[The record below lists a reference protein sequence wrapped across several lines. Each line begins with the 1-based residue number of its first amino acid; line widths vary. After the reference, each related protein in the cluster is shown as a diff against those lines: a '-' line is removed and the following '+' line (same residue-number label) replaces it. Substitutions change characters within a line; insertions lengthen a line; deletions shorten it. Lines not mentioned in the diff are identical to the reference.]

1 MDKNTN
7 LDTTTGTLQ
16 QDKGPE
22 TTEEIIKFT
31 KEELDLYLQRES
43 DKRVTSALN
52 TARAKWESEIG
63 NKMDSHLKDY
73 EKRAKMTPEQLKQL
87 DLEEKFKLLEE
98 KEKQYERMTRK
109 MELNEIL
116 SKKGLST
123 VLSDFVYDDD
133 MEIAEQKI
141 ATLEQLVLGMVNEQV
156 ERRINSTQPKASIK
170 TENLDKESFS
180 KLSIAE
186 RAHLYN
192 TNPELYKQL
201 SKQ

>member
-1 MDKNTN
+1 MENLNTN
-7 LDTTTGTLQ
+7 LDGTLQ
-16 QDKGPE
+16 SDKGPE
-22 TTEEIIKFT
+22 VAEETLNFT
-31 KEELDLYLQRES
+31 KEELDLYLQKES

-52 TARAKWESEIG
+52 TAKAKWESEMG

-73 EKRAKMTPEQLKQL
+73 EKRAQLTPEALKQL
-87 DLEEKFKLLEE
+87 DLEEKFKLLED

-156 ERRINSTQPKASIK
+156 ERRINSAQPKASVK
-170 TENLDKESFS
+170 TENLNKESFS
-180 KLSIAE
+180 KLSIAD

-192 TNPELYKQL
+192 TNPDLFKQL
-201 SKQ
+201 SK